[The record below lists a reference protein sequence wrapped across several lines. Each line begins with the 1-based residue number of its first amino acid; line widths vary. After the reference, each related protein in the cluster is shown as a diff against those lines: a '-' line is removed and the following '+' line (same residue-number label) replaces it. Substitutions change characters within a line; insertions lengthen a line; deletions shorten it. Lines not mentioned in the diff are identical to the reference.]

1 MHIAI
6 IGAGISGLM
15 SALELAEQ
23 GCSVNIF
30 DQQQAGQAASWAGG
44 GILSPMYPWRYAPE
58 VNQLAQYGKSLYQ
71 EWNEKLLPIT
81 GIDFQIHDTGMLI
94 FDQEDFEVGL
104 NYATQ
109 YQEPMQQC
117 KLLNR
122 PKLEQIN
129 PYISQKFQQAIYFP
143 QLSNVRNPR
152 LLQSLISYLKQH
164 PCVRFFEHC
173 PVEKLIIQ
181 NKKVLGIETEDGQK
195 FTADHVVI
203 SSGAWSQQWAEQL
216 QCHIP
221 VQPVQGQMLLFKTP
235 ENWLPTMCMNR
246 VMYLIPR
253 QDGHIVC
260 GSSMAETGFST
271 EVDEQTQQDI
281 LTACLEM
288 VPELQHFP
296 IVKHWAGLRPS
307 SPQGIP
313 YIGAMP
319 ELENL
324 WANFGHFRNGLCMGS
339 GSARLLRQLMLGQET
354 IVDPQAY
361 SPLRLKQQNLM
372 SC

>member
-15 SALELAEQ
+15 TALELVEQ
-23 GCSVNIF
+23 GCSVDIF
-30 DQQQAGQAASWAGG
+30 DQAEAGQAASWAGG
-44 GILSPMYPWRYAPE
+44 GILSPMYPWRYAPA

-71 EWNEKLLPIT
+71 MWNEKLLPVT

-94 FDQEDFEVGL
+94 FDQDDFDIGL

-109 YQEPMQQC
+109 HNEPMQRCDQ
-117 KLLNR
+117 LNR
-122 PKLEQIN
+122 TQLEQIN
-129 PYISQKFQQAIYFP
+129 PHISQHFQQAIYFP
-143 QLSNVRNPR
+143 ELSNIRNPR
-152 LLQSLISYLKQH
+152 VIKSLVAYLKQQTS
-164 PCVRFFEHC
+164 VRFFEHC
-173 PVEKLIIQ
+173 PIEKLIVQ
-181 NKKVLGIETEDGQK
+181 NHRVQGVQTENGQQ
-195 FTADHVVI
+195 FFADHTVLC
-203 SSGAWSQQWAEQL
+203 SGAWSQYWTEQT
-216 QCHIP
+216 QHNIP
-221 VQPVQGQMLLFKTP
+221 VHPVQGQMLLFKSP

-260 GSSMAETGFST
+260 GSSMAECGFNT
-271 EVDEQTQQDI
+271 QTDELTQQNI

-288 VPELQHFP
+288 VPELEQFP
-296 IVKHWAGLRPS
+296 IVKRWAGLRPS

-324 WANFGHFRNGLCMGS
+324 WANFGHFRNGLCMGA

-354 IVDPQAY
+354 IVNPIAY
-361 SPLRLKQQNLM
+361 SPQRLNTA
-372 SC
+372 SVAV